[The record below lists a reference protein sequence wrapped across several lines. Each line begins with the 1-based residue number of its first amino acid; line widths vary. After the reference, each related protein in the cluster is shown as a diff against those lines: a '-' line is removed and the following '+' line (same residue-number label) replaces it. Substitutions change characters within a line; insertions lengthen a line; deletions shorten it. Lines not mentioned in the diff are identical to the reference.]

1 MVNPFT
7 QKKNTEI
14 WHGPRRSASAGYAL
28 NPENSGYD
36 CAQCGTTR
44 SRSALDLATDPG
56 EGRKRLNDT
65 GSGSTDLIV
74 RDGLPVVFISHLSD
88 FPGLIAPSSQA
99 HSQPRMRKDSAA
111 GFFSSHCTYRHRPGS
126 CGVTMTSRRW
136 IMARKILGDKT
147 LPFSSTLMCQ
157 PPVSC

>member
-1 MVNPFT
+1 MAWTTPLCLSRLRSEPGELWLRLCSVWDNKIKISPGPGHGSQGRT
-7 QKKNTEI
+7 QETQ
-14 WHGPRRSASAGYAL
+14 WHGVGEHGLDSARWSARGFY
-28 NPENSGYD
+28 
-36 CAQCGTTR
+36 
-44 SRSALDLATDPG
+44 
-56 EGRKRLNDT
+56 
-65 GSGSTDLIV
+65 LIV
-74 RDGLPVVFISHLSD
+74 QDGLPVVFISHLSD

-99 HSQPRMRKDSAA
+99 HSQPRMKKDSTA

>member
-1 MVNPFT
+1 MDHAALPQQAT
-7 QKKNTEI
+7 LWT
-14 WHGPRRSASAGYAL
+14 RR
-28 NPENSGYD
+28 
-36 CAQCGTTR
+36 T
-44 SRSALDLATDPG
+44 LATTVLSVGQQDQDQPWTWPRIPG

-65 GSGSTDLIV
+65 GSGSTGLIV
-74 RDGLPVVFISHLSD
+74 QDGLPVVFISHLSD